1 MNKQSLL
8 KTVFSL
14 CMVLMCWLPA
24 SADKT
29 TLRGDVNNDGSV
41 TIKDVTVLIN
51 YLLTE
56 DEATIN
62 RASADVNADGELNIK
77 DVTVLINYLLT
88 DEWPAV
94 YEPQY
99 MSVTVGSGTSAV
111 TFRMVL
117 VEGGTMMMG
126 AREDDPYVRP
136 WESPA
141 HQVTL
146 SSYYIAEFEVTQALW
161 RAVMGTSSN
170 PFWFT
175 SSNGYTTNYQRPVES
190 VAFTGSSNSTSVST
204 FLTKLNQKTGKT
216 FRLPTEAEWEFAA
229 RGGNWSRGYMY
240 IGGDNVDEVAWH
252 KANSG
257 DLVQPV
263 GTKAPNEL
271 GIYDM
276 AGNVEEWVSDWYGLY
291 TDAAQTNPT
300 GPSTGSVYVLRGGSW
315 DQSYRMCRPTQRHDC
330 PTAYSGA
337 HTGFRVALS
346 L

>member
-1 MNKQSLL
+1 
-8 KTVFSL
+8 
-14 CMVLMCWLPA
+14 MVLLCWLPA

-29 TLRGDVNNDGSV
+29 PLRGDVNGDGSV

-56 DEATIN
+56 DESTIN
-62 RASADVNADGELNIK
+62 RATADVNDDGALTIT
-77 DVTVLINYLLT
+77 DVTLLINYLLT
-88 DEWPAV
+88 NEWPVV
-94 YEPQY
+94 YEPEY
-99 MSVTVGSGTSAV
+99 MTVTVGSGTSAV
-111 TFRMVL
+111 TFRMLL
-117 VEGGTMMMG
+117 VEGGTMTMG

-136 WESPA
+136 WELPA

-161 RAVMGTSSN
+161 RAVMGTSSTN
-170 PFWFT
+170 FPCWFT
-175 SSNGYTTNYQRPVES
+175 STNGYTTNYQRPAENITYTQVKS
-190 VAFTGSSNSTSVST
+190 FIS
-204 FLTKLNQKTGKT
+204 KLNQKTGKT

-229 RGGNWSRGYMY
+229 RGGNWSKGYMY

-257 DLVQPV
+257 DMVQPV

-271 GIYDM
+271 GLYDM
-276 AGNVEEWVSDWYGLY
+276 GGNVEEWVSDWYGLY
-291 TDAAQTNPT
+291 SEGAQTNPT
-300 GPSTGSVYVLRGGSW
+300 GPSTGSLYVCRGGSW

-330 PTAYSGA
+330 MTAYVGA